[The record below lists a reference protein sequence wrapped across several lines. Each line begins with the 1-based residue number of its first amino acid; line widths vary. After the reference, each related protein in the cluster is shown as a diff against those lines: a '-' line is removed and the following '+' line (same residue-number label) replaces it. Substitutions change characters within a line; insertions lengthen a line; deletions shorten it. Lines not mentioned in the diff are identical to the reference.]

1 MRPWIIFLI
10 FLCAPPRIFSQSQG
24 PSSVPAEPKGAASL
38 TALAQEAM
46 DRNPEIQAA
55 KRAVQAKRAR
65 VPQAGARTTPSGSEE
80 AAGSLNWKAPAR
92 LRRRFSKT
100 SGTLVV
106 DAHGVSFQPD
116 KGSALH
122 WSFAEIETLFLGSRK
137 LSVKTYVPRGRLLPG
152 TSEVRFELGSNMP
165 ASVAAELV
173 ARVKRPSRNS
183 EPLELRPA
191 FALLPAHHS
200 SRWGGGSNGVLRFHN
215 EGIDY
220 VSRIVK
226 DSRSWRW
233 GDIQTLS
240 NPDAY
245 HLTVFGYLE
254 TYSFDL
260 KEPLK
265 QRTYDGLNDEVY
277 RHHEELRE
285 TPETGK
291 RGGAE

>member
-10 FLCAPPRIFSQSQG
+10 FLCAPPRLFSQSQG

-55 KRAVQAKRAR
+55 ERAG
-65 VPQAGARTTPSGSEE
+65 VPQAGARTTPSRSEE
-80 AAGSLNWKAPAR
+80 AVGSLSWKAPAR

-116 KGSALH
+116 KGSALR
-122 WSFAEIETLFLGSRK
+122 WSFAEIETLFVGARK
-137 LSVKTYVPRGRLLPG
+137 LSVKTYEPRGRLRPG
-152 TSEVRFELGSNMP
+152 ARQVLFELGSNIP
-165 ASVAAELV
+165 PSVAAELV
-173 ARVKRPSRNS
+173 ARVRRPSRNA
-183 EPLELRPA
+183 EPLEHLSG
-191 FALLPAHHS
+191 FASLPAHHR
-200 SRWGGGSNGVLRFHN
+200 SRWGGGSNGVLRFHD

-220 VSRIVK
+220 ASEAGK

-240 NPDAY
+240 NPDTY

-254 TYSFDL
+254 TYSFAL

-265 QRTYDGLNDEVY
+265 QKTYDGLNDEVY

-285 TPETGK
+285 TSDRGK
-291 RGGAE
+291 RGVAE